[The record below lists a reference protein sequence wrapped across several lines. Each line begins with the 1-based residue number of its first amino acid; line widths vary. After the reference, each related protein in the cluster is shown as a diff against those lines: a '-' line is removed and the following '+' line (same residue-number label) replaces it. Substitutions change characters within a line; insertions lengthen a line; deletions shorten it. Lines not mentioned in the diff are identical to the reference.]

1 MATSLPITPTFVLPF
16 KRFATP
22 CLLQHAR
29 EYLERGSQTY
39 RQTVRSDRAFIGY
52 EAPAGAGKAA
62 VGALHWATLW
72 HLLTWLGSQTA
83 ALQTAL
89 VLLSQYDP
97 TDDLHRFVGAVAP
110 QKYRNPERQGIL
122 TTARRLLHVIDRWDR
137 TFPERFF
144 PRFATSGGVP

>member
-1 MATSLPITPTFVLPF
+1 MQL
-16 KRFATP
+16 
-22 CLLQHAR
+22 AR
-29 EYLERGSQTY
+29 EYLERGRLTY
-39 RQTVRSDRAFIGY
+39 RQAARSAGSFIGY
-52 EAPAGAGKAA
+52 QAPDAAAEPSARAGTAKAA
-62 VGALHWATLW
+62 LGALHWATIW

-89 VLLSQYDP
+89 SLLSQHDP

-110 QKYRNPERQGIL
+110 QKYRSPERQGIL